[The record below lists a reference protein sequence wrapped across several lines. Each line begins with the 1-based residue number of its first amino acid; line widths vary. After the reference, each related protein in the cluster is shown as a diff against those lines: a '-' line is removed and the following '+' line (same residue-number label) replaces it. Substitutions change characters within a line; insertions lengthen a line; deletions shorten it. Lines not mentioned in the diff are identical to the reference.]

1 MQFGQYKKSFSSLQL
16 ENNFFRILTLGLLT
30 LVLILVV
37 ALLNKKTIVTLQPWT
52 LARDAQVTETQ
63 ASNSYM
69 EAWGLAL
76 AQLIGNVTPGNV
88 DFVGEQIKPLLSPKI
103 YHETLD
109 ALQAGATQLR
119 EDRVAMRFEP
129 LRVTYEKTTG
139 MVFVYGYSFMRAGTS
154 MSRETK
160 VQRTYEFKLS
170 ISNYLPQIDHLTTYE
185 GVPHTRDEMDRIENR
200 EQNAKERARKE
211 AAIKDYQN
219 PDVEKAKAEERLE

>member
-1 MQFGQYKKSFSSLQL
+1 
-16 ENNFFRILTLGLLT
+16 
-30 LVLILVV
+30 
-37 ALLNKKTIVTLQPWT
+37 
-52 LARDAQVTETQ
+52 
-63 ASNSYM
+63 
-69 EAWGLAL
+69 
-76 AQLIGNVTPGNV
+76 
-88 DFVGEQIKPLLSPKI
+88 
-103 YHETLD
+103 
-109 ALQAGATQLR
+109 
-119 EDRVAMRFEP
+119 MRFEP

-170 ISNYLPQIDHLTTYE
+170 ISNYLPQIDYLTTYE

-211 AAIKDYQN
+211 AAIKDQN